1 MIRRVLGAAF
11 FAVVV
16 SSCSGGI
23 DRTVDRPIGDVEAI
37 LQASTDKLYIAD
49 QLPGA
54 GHSIEASDGRVVWHF
69 TLNDQDYA
77 RMNFSLAA
85 AGPQSTRVTANF
97 EEVNDAQG
105 EGVPYLREMA
115 KAVSH
120 ESAAAAIE
128 GRPVDMAVIQDAMKM
143 VATNPSAVMGAQRA
157 IWAEAVNIGEANNS
171 RGSYQP
177 PQAYDA
183 PQPYDKPQPYDSP
196 N

>member
-1 MIRRVLGAAF
+1 M
-11 FAVVV
+11 
-16 SSCSGGI
+16 
-23 DRTVDRPIGDVEAI
+23 
-37 LQASTDKLYIAD
+37 LQSSTDKLYIAD

-54 GHSIEASDGRVVWHF
+54 GHSVEAADGRVVWHF

-105 EGVPYLREMA
+105 EGIPYLREMA
-115 KAVSH
+115 KAVSQ

-128 GRPVDMAVIQDAMKM
+128 GRSVDMATLQNRMKM
-143 VATNPSAVMGAQRA
+143 VATKPSAVMGAQRA
-157 IWAEAVNIGEANNS
+157 IWNEAINIGEANKS
-171 RGSYQP
+171 PKSYQA

-183 PQPYDKPQPYDSP
+183 PQPYDKPQPYDSS